1 MKKINVK
8 KTLKLNLW
16 PFLTTAPFNIEFQKS
31 DLTHSIAVIFFH
43 FEESFALKRPAQDQ
57 TLAMS
62 SKFVLGVSLFAD
74 GMPKIADNPPTPSE
88 RHHPI
93 PETPQPQRSQRY
105 THHPQQNVWHPRP
118 NTLWTNPLPK
128 SEFWRS
134 IWLSDN
140 KGWNLEVS
148 SFLLSNGFIFG
159 ELICKYCTMQIC
171 KYCTLQIKIS
181 NIWKAHLHT
190 CYQR

>member
-31 DLTHSIAVIFFH
+31 DLKPFAMLFFH
-43 FEESFALKRPAQDQ
+43 SGESFVLKRTAQDQ

-93 PETPQPQRSQRY
+93 PETPQPQRSRE
-105 THHPQQNVWHPRP
+105 TLPPTKSMTP
-118 NTLWTNPLPK
+118 TNTLWTNPQRRKNLCSRVTLLPGK
-128 SEFWRS
+128 FLRVRKVFACITEKPFK
-134 IWLSDN
+134 LS
-140 KGWNLEVS
+140 
-148 SFLLSNGFIFG
+148 
-159 ELICKYCTMQIC
+159 Q
-171 KYCTLQIKIS
+171 
-181 NIWKAHLHT
+181 
-190 CYQR
+190 